1 MRKITE
7 WEGNT
12 IKVLTE
18 DEANAS
24 FQGGHK
30 IDALTNIYYSDLKFI
45 FGSPSEIQTGDDK
58 VQMTWVIEITDTEGN
73 KGRFEIYDWKTYDL
87 QYTKHKLDT
96 WSIGGT
102 GKHNPYI
109 LLEFINHARMSAF
122 NVQDLYRKHN
132 EIEDKLNQIMEI
144 FK

>member
-45 FGSPSEIQTGDDK
+45 FWQS
-58 VQMTWVIEITDTEGN
+58 
-73 KGRFEIYDWKTYDL
+73 L
-87 QYTKHKLDT
+87 
-96 WSIGGT
+96 
-102 GKHNPYI
+102 
-109 LLEFINHARMSAF
+109 
-122 NVQDLYRKHN
+122 
-132 EIEDKLNQIMEI
+132 
-144 FK
+144 

>member
-24 FQGGHK
+24 FQGGYK

-45 FGSPSEIQTGDDK
+45 FGSPSKIGSGDDK

-96 WSIGGT
+96 
-102 GKHNPYI
+102 
-109 LLEFINHARMSAF
+109 
-122 NVQDLYRKHN
+122 
-132 EIEDKLNQIMEI
+132 
-144 FK
+144 

>member
-1 MRKITE
+1 MKKTTE
-7 WEGNT
+7 WKGNT
-12 IKVLTE
+12 IKVLTK
-18 DEANAS
+18 DEANAT

-30 IDALTNIYYSDLKFI
+30 IDSLTNIYHSDLKFI
-45 FGSPSEIQTGDDK
+45 FGSPSYFGSGDDK

-73 KGRFEIYDWKTYDL
+73 TGRFEIYDWKTYDI

-102 GKHNPYI
+102 GKHNPHI
-109 LLEFINHARMSAF
+109 LLEFIDHARMSAF